1 MTGRI
6 RQSVSR
12 PEEGE
17 AVRVGWVERVSLPD
31 LGLWGLAAKVDT
43 GARTSAL
50 HVRSIE
56 PILKGLGEGTSD
68 RSLFIVLP
76 PLGRAGERRLMRV
89 VVKDWVEVRDT
100 SGRCERRPVVE
111 TSFELGPIRQTIRLT
126 LTDRGDM
133 RYQMLV
139 GRTAIPPGVLVDPGA
154 RFLLSPQ
161 EVPAARSLAAAR
173 SSVGGRPVRR
183 SLKRSQAKI

>member
-1 MTGRI
+1 VAGRI
-6 RQSVSR
+6 RRILSTSVETDAIR
-12 PEEGE
+12 I
-17 AVRVGWVERVSLPD
+17 GWVERVSLPE

-50 HVRSIE
+50 HVRSVE
-56 PILKGLGEGTSD
+56 PIVDGEHSEAP

-76 PLGRAGERRLMRV
+76 PLGGAGERRLVRV
-89 VVKDWVEVRDT
+89 VVKDWIEVRDT
-100 SGRCERRPVVE
+100 SGRRELRPVVE
-111 TSFELGPIRQTIRLT
+111 TQLELGPLRRTIRLT

-154 RFLLSPQ
+154 RFLLRAL
-161 EVPAARSLAAAR
+161 EAVPSRAQPA
-173 SSVGGRPVRR
+173 GRPVRR
-183 SLKRSQAKI
+183 SVRRSQAKI